1 MTRRVS
7 SCKDYYQR
15 YLQENFLPSGWHQ
28 NYLLLSYKQ
37 HYQTSLGILI
47 WEIATFGSPPYPN
60 YSERGKSY
68 PFFKTR
74 KSIGLPTVQSIEIL
88 ILQLR
93 PILCFLQYLIIL
105 LWEIATF
112 GSPPYPNYSELGKSY
127 PFFKT
132 RASIGLSTVQ
142 SIEILI
148 LQLWPILSF
157 LQYLIILK
165 NKYHIMRQCWHFNCR
180 NRSSFSELLFKLET

>member
-37 HYQTSLGILI
+37 HDQTSFGILL

-68 PFFKTR
+68 P
-74 KSIGLPTVQSIEIL
+74 L
-88 ILQLR
+88 
-93 PILCFLQYLIIL
+93 
-105 LWEIATF
+105 
-112 GSPPYPNYSELGKSY
+112 
-127 PFFKT
+127 FKT
-132 RASIGLSTVQ
+132 RASIGLPTVQ

-180 NRSSFSELLFKLET
+180 NRSSFSELLFKLETCKSRRRHAQHLNVNLRICNLDFVVYLNYCNII